1 MVVLVKTLQVILA
14 LSVLILLHELGHFL
28 WAKLFRI
35 RVDKFFLF
43 FDIGGAKL
51 FSTKDLR
58 VDDDALEAFQ
68 VVVGVGDHVP
78 VHDDHAEA
86 HPDLRGGE
94 AATVRPGQGVPEVLD
109 EGVEF
114 VFLRKVG
121 FGGLCWA
128 ICSSWAPP
136 SRCSPIGPTTG

>member
-51 FSTKDLR
+51 FSTKSAWFTKLC
-58 VDDDALEAFQ
+58 
-68 VVVGVGDHVP
+68 P
-78 VHDDHAEA
+78 K
-86 HPDLRGGE
+86 
-94 AATVRPGQGVPEVLD
+94 AA
-109 EGVEF
+109 
-114 VFLRKVG
+114 
-121 FGGLCWA
+121 
-128 ICSSWAPP
+128 SWE
-136 SRCSPIGPTTG
+136 T